1 MAVEGYVHGS
11 DMLVGLMM
19 EDAFSPLGHS
29 KTCTISNKAETKE
42 RAVKPTL
49 ADKVAAA
56 SAGKWKEKSVSV
68 PVGRNQFRGF

>member
-11 DMLVGLMM
+11 DMLVGLML

-42 RAVKPTL
+42 RAVK
-49 ADKVAAA
+49 ADF
-56 SAGKWKEKSVSV
+56 
-68 PVGRNQFRGF
+68 GR

>member
-42 RAVKPTL
+42 QCRKADF
-49 ADKVAAA
+49 ADKVAELAPA
-56 SAGKWKEKSVSV
+56 NGKKN
-68 PVGRNQFRGF
+68 R

>member
-49 ADKVAAA
+49 ADKVERKI
-56 SAGKWKEKSVSV
+56 GER